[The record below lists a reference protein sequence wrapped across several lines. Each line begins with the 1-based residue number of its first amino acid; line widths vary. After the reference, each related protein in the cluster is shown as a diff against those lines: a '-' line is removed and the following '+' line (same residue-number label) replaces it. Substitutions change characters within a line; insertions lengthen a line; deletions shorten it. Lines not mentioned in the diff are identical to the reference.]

1 MNDHLDESYS
11 TILDRFDS
19 FQTTYIAFRKTPQTT
34 KSLEALSSAHL
45 SLLQALEEFQLA
57 MRALHQPVLGDIAA
71 EALGD
76 GHR

>member
-1 MNDHLDESYS
+1 MHERLDESF
-11 TILDRFDS
+11 TTLFDRFDAL
-19 FQTTYIAFRKTPQTT
+19 QATYIAVRKTPQPT
-34 KSLEALSSAHL
+34 KSLEALSSAHV